1 MFIEELSEE
10 EGSFEEEE
18 SEYEEE
24 EGEEE
29 GEEEEE
35 SEEEQDGVS
44 NSCLIIN
51 YMMLNLCYL
60 LWHFL
65 KDYFAKFLIRF
76 YWSLFVSKNVML
88 IIEY

>member
-44 NSCLIIN
+44 ISCLIIS
-51 YMMLNLCYL
+51 YMILNLCYL
-60 LWHFL
+60 L
-65 KDYFAKFLIRF
+65 
-76 YWSLFVSKNVML
+76 
-88 IIEY
+88 